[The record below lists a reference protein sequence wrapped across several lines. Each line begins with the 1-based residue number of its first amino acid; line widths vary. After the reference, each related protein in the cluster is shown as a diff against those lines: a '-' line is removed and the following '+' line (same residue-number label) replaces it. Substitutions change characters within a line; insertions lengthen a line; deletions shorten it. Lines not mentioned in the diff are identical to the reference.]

1 MILVP
6 VVAVRN
12 TKTAMAKTNNKVVLS
27 VTNDL
32 YTDPRVDKVCN
43 FLTRN
48 GFDVTLVGRCY
59 KDSAILAPRAYKT
72 HRMRLLFRKG
82 AFFYA
87 EYNIRLFFYLL
98 FHHFDL
104 FVANDLDTLLPNFL
118 ISRLK
123 RKRIVY
129 DSHEYFCGELSIAD
143 RPFVKHV
150 WQSIEKFC
158 FPKLKDVITVSQSIV
173 EQYEKEYGIRPH
185 LVRNIPPKATPPI
198 TESRKSLQLPEDK
211 TVIIL
216 QGNGLNEGRGGEELV
231 EAMPLVDEQ
240 AVLLIVGNGT
250 VIPQLK
256 ERVKELH
263 LENRVIFVP
272 RVTPEKL
279 FNYTY
284 LSDIGIALDRDLS
297 PNLRFSLPNKLF
309 EYIKA
314 STPIVASNLIE
325 RSRII
330 HQYNVGLIVEDSQP
344 QSIAELINKLVNDQQ
359 LYGELKANCKI
370 AAEDLCW
377 ENEEKV
383 LEEIYLR
390 EEAS

>member
-1 MILVP
+1 
-6 VVAVRN
+6 
-12 TKTAMAKTNNKVVLS
+12 MAATNNKVVLS

-43 FLTRN
+43 FLTRK

-59 KDSAILAPRAYKT
+59 KDSAVLAPRAYKT
-72 HRMRLLFRKG
+72 HRLRLLFRKN

-104 FVANDLDTLLPNFL
+104 FVANDLDTLLPNLL
-118 ISRLK
+118 ISKLK
-123 RKRIVY
+123 RKRIIY

-143 RPFVKHV
+143 RPFIKHV
-150 WQSIEKFC
+150 WLSIEKFC

-185 LVRNIPPKATPPI
+185 LVRNIPPKATPSV
-198 TESRKSLQLPEDK
+198 TESRSSLHLPEDK
-211 TVIIL
+211 TIIIL

-231 EAMPLVDEQ
+231 EAMPWVDEK

-256 ERVKELH
+256 KRVKELG
-263 LENRVIFVP
+263 LEKRVTFVP

-297 PNLRFSLPNKLF
+297 LNLRFSLPNKLF

-314 STPIVASNLIE
+314 GTPIVASNLIE
-325 RSRII
+325 RARII
-330 HQYNVGLIVEDSQP
+330 RQYNVGLIVEDFQP
-344 QSIAELINKLVNDQQ
+344 ENIAKKINQLVNDKQ
-359 LYGELKANCKI
+359 LYEEMKANCEV
-370 AAEDLCW
+370 AAEELCW

-383 LEEIYLR
+383 LEKIYMR
-390 EEAS
+390 EGN

>member
-1 MILVP
+1 M
-6 VVAVRN
+6 
-12 TKTAMAKTNNKVVLS
+12 
-27 VTNDL
+27 NDL

-48 GFDVTLVGRCY
+48 GFDVTLVGRRY
-59 KDSAILAPRAYKT
+59 GDSAVLAPRAYKT

-104 FVANDLDTLLPNFL
+104 FVANDLDTLLPNVL
-118 ISRLK
+118 ISKLK
-123 RKRIVY
+123 RKRLVY

-143 RPFVKHV
+143 RPFVKRV

-173 EQYEKEYGIRPH
+173 DQYEEEYGIRPH
-185 LVRNIPPKATPPI
+185 LVRNIPPKATPPV
-198 TESRKSLQLPEDK
+198 TETRASLQLPEDK
-211 TVIIL
+211 TIIIL
-216 QGNGLNEGRGGEELV
+216 QGNGINEGRGGEELV
-231 EAMPLVDEQ
+231 EAMPFVDEK

-250 VIPQLK
+250 MIPQLK
-256 ERVKELH
+256 DRVKELH
-263 LENRVIFVP
+263 LEHRVRFVP
-272 RVTPEKL
+272 RVTPEML

-284 LSDIGIALDRDLS
+284 MADIGIALDRDLS
-297 PNLRFSLPNKLF
+297 LNLRFSLPNKLF

-314 STPIVASNLIE
+314 GTPMVVSNLIE
-325 RSRII
+325 RARIVG
-330 HQYNVGLIVEDSQP
+330 QYQVGLIVEDFQP
-344 QSIAELINKLVNDQQ
+344 ENVAEKINRLVTDKQM
-359 LYGELKANCKI
+359 YDEMKANCKV

-390 EEAS
+390 DKV

>member
-1 MILVP
+1 
-6 VVAVRN
+6 
-12 TKTAMAKTNNKVVLS
+12 MAKTNNKVVLS

-48 GFDVTLVGRCY
+48 GFDVTLVGRRY
-59 KDSAILAPRAYKT
+59 GDSATLAPRAYKT
-72 HRMRLLFRKG
+72 HRLRLLFRKG

-104 FVANDLDTLLPNFL
+104 FVANDLDTLLPNFF
-118 ISRLK
+118 ISKLK
-123 RKRIVY
+123 RKRLVY

-143 RPFVKHV
+143 RPFVKRV
-150 WQSIEKFC
+150 WKSIERFC

-173 EQYEKEYGIRPH
+173 DQYEQEYGIRPH
-185 LVRNIPPKATPPI
+185 LVRNIPPKATPPV
-198 TESRKSLQLPEDK
+198 TETRVSLQLPEDK
-211 TVIIL
+211 TIIIL
-216 QGNGLNEGRGGEELV
+216 QGNGINEGRGGEELV
-231 EAMPLVDEQ
+231 EAMPFVDEK
-240 AVLLIVGNGT
+240 AVFLIVGNGT
-250 VIPQLK
+250 VISQLK
-256 ERVKELH
+256 ERVKDLQ
-263 LENRVIFVP
+263 LEHRVRFVS
-272 RVTPEKL
+272 RVTPEML
-279 FNYTY
+279 YNYTY

-297 PNLRFSLPNKLF
+297 MNLRFSLPNKLF

-314 STPIVASNLIE
+314 GTPVVVSNLIE
-325 RSRII
+325 RARIVG
-330 HQYNVGLIVEDSQP
+330 QYRVGLIVEDFQAEN
-344 QSIAELINKLVNDQQ
+344 IAEKINKLVNDKQ
-359 LYGELKANCKI
+359 LYNDLKANCKL

-390 EEAS
+390 DKV

>member
-1 MILVP
+1 
-6 VVAVRN
+6 
-12 TKTAMAKTNNKVVLS
+12 MAKTNNKVVLS

-48 GFDVTLVGRCY
+48 GFDVTLVGRRY
-59 KDSAILAPRAYKT
+59 GDSATLAPRAYKT
-72 HRMRLLFRKG
+72 HRLRLLFRKG

-118 ISRLK
+118 ISKLK
-123 RKRIVY
+123 RKRLVY

-143 RPFVKHV
+143 RPFVKRV
-150 WQSIEKFC
+150 WKSIERFC

-173 EQYEKEYGIRPH
+173 DQYEQEYGIRPH
-185 LVRNIPPKATPPI
+185 LVRNIPPKATPPV
-198 TESRKSLQLPEDK
+198 TESRASLQLPEDK
-211 TVIIL
+211 TIIIL
-216 QGNGLNEGRGGEELV
+216 QGNGINEGRGGEELV
-231 EAMPLVDEQ
+231 EAMPFVDEK
-240 AVLLIVGNGT
+240 AVFLIVGSGT

-256 ERVKELH
+256 ERVKDLQ
-263 LENRVIFVP
+263 LEHRVRFVS
-272 RVTPEKL
+272 RVTPEML
-279 FNYTY
+279 YNYTY

-297 PNLRFSLPNKLF
+297 MNLRFSLPNKLF

-314 STPIVASNLIE
+314 GTPVVVSNLIE
-325 RSRII
+325 RARIVG
-330 HQYNVGLIVEDSQP
+330 QYRVGLIVEDFQAEN
-344 QSIAELINKLVNDQQ
+344 IAEKINKLVNDKQ
-359 LYGELKANCKI
+359 LYNDLKANCKL

-390 EEAS
+390 ERE

>member
-1 MILVP
+1 MIPAP
-6 VVAVRN
+6 VVAEKN
-12 TKTAMAKTNNKVVLS
+12 TRIAMAKTNNKVVLS

-48 GFDVTLVGRCY
+48 GFDVTLVGRRY
-59 KDSAILAPRAYKT
+59 GDSATLAPRAYKT
-72 HRMRLLFRKG
+72 HRLRLLFRKG

-104 FVANDLDTLLPNFL
+104 FVANDLDTLLPNFF
-118 ISRLK
+118 ISKLK
-123 RKRIVY
+123 RKRLVY

-143 RPFVKHV
+143 RPFVKRV
-150 WQSIEKFC
+150 WKSIERFC

-173 EQYEKEYGIRPH
+173 DQYEQEYGIRPH
-185 LVRNIPPKATPPI
+185 LVRNIPPKATPPV
-198 TESRKSLQLPEDK
+198 TETRVSLQLPEDK
-211 TVIIL
+211 TIIIL
-216 QGNGLNEGRGGEELV
+216 QGNGINEGRGGEELV
-231 EAMPLVDEQ
+231 EAMPFVDEK
-240 AVLLIVGNGT
+240 AVFLIVGNGT
-250 VIPQLK
+250 VISQLK
-256 ERVKELH
+256 ERVKDLQ
-263 LENRVIFVP
+263 LEHRVRFVS
-272 RVTPEKL
+272 RVTPEML
-279 FNYTY
+279 YNYTY

-297 PNLRFSLPNKLF
+297 MNLRFSLPNKLF

-314 STPIVASNLIE
+314 GTPVVVSNLIE
-325 RSRII
+325 RARIVG
-330 HQYNVGLIVEDSQP
+330 QYRVGLIVEDFQAEN
-344 QSIAELINKLVNDQQ
+344 IAEKINKLVNDKQ
-359 LYGELKANCKI
+359 LYNDLKANCKL

-390 EEAS
+390 DKV

>member
-1 MILVP
+1 MV
-6 VVAVRN
+6 
-12 TKTAMAKTNNKVVLS
+12 KTNNKVVLS

-43 FLTRN
+43 FLTRQ
-48 GFDVTLVGRCY
+48 GFDVTLVGRRY
-59 KDSAILAPRAYKT
+59 GDSASLAPRAYQT

-82 AFFYA
+82 GLFYA

-118 ISRLK
+118 VSKLK

-143 RPFVKHV
+143 KPFVKHV
-150 WQSIEKFC
+150 WLSIEKFC

-185 LVRNIPPKATPPI
+185 LVRNIPPKATPPV
-198 TESRKSLQLPEDK
+198 TESRVSLNLPEDK
-211 TVIIL
+211 AIIIL

-231 EAMPLVDEQ
+231 EAMPWVDRK

-256 ERVKELH
+256 ERVKQLQ
-263 LENRVIFVP
+263 LEDRVTFVP

-297 PNLRFSLPNKLF
+297 LNLRFSLPNKLF

-314 STPIVASNLIE
+314 GTPIVASNLIE
-325 RSRII
+325 RARII
-330 HQYNVGLIVEDSQP
+330 RQYGVGMIVEDFQP
-344 QSIAELINKLVNDQQ
+344 QSIAEVINRLLGDKQ
-359 LYGELKANCKI
+359 LYEEMKANCRV
-370 AAEDLCW
+370 AADELCW

-383 LEEIYLR
+383 LEEIYPK
-390 EEAS
+390 S

>member
-1 MILVP
+1 
-6 VVAVRN
+6 
-12 TKTAMAKTNNKVVLS
+12 MAATNNKVVLS

-48 GFDVTLVGRCY
+48 GFDVTLVGRRY
-59 KDSAILAPRAYKT
+59 KDTAVLAPRAYQT

-82 AFFYA
+82 WLFYA

-104 FVANDLDTLLPNFL
+104 FVANDLDTLLPNLL

-185 LVRNIPPKATPPI
+185 LVRNIPPKANPVV
-198 TESRKSLQLPEDK
+198 TESRSSLQLPEDK
-211 TVIIL
+211 TIIIL
-216 QGNGLNEGRGGEELV
+216 QGNGINEGRGGEELV
-231 EAMPLVDEQ
+231 EAMPFVDEK

-250 VIPQLK
+250 MIPQLK
-256 ERVKELH
+256 ERVKELQ
-263 LENRVIFVP
+263 LENRVSFVS

-284 LSDIGIALDRDLS
+284 FSDIGIALDRDLS

-314 STPIVASNLIE
+314 GTPIVASDLIE
-325 RSRII
+325 RARIVR
-330 HQYNVGLIVEDSQP
+330 QYNVGLIVEDYQP
-344 QSIAELINKLVNDQQ
+344 QSIAEVINKLLKDKQ
-359 LYGELKANCKI
+359 LYDEMKANCKI
-370 AAEDLCW
+370 AAEELCW

-390 EEAS
+390 QS

>member
-1 MILVP
+1 
-6 VVAVRN
+6 
-12 TKTAMAKTNNKVVLS
+12 MAKTNNKVVLS

-48 GFDVTLVGRCY
+48 GFDVTLVGRRY
-59 KDSAILAPRAYKT
+59 GDSATLAPRAYKT
-72 HRMRLLFRKG
+72 HRLRLLFRKG
-82 AFFYA
+82 GLFYA

-104 FVANDLDTLLPNFL
+104 FVANDLDTLLPNVF
-118 ISRLK
+118 ISKLK
-123 RKRIVY
+123 RKRLVY

-150 WQSIEKFC
+150 WKSIERFC

-173 EQYEKEYGIRPH
+173 DQYEQEYGIRPH
-185 LVRNIPPKATPPI
+185 LVRNIPPKATPPV
-198 TESRKSLQLPEDK
+198 TETRVSLQLPEDK
-211 TVIIL
+211 TIIIL
-216 QGNGLNEGRGGEELV
+216 QGNGINEGRGGEELV
-231 EAMPLVDEQ
+231 EAMPFVDEK
-240 AVLLIVGNGT
+240 AVFLIVGSGT

-256 ERVKELH
+256 ERVKDLQ
-263 LENRVIFVP
+263 LEHRVRFVS
-272 RVTPEKL
+272 RVTPEML
-279 FNYTY
+279 YNYTY

-297 PNLRFSLPNKLF
+297 MNLRFSLPNKLF

-314 STPIVASNLIE
+314 VTPVVVSNLIE
-325 RSRII
+325 RARIVG
-330 HQYNVGLIVEDSQP
+330 QYRVGLIVEDFQAEN
-344 QSIAELINKLVNDQQ
+344 IAEKINKLVNDKQ
-359 LYGELKANCKI
+359 LYNDLKANCKI

-390 EEAS
+390 DKG

>member
-1 MILVP
+1 
-6 VVAVRN
+6 
-12 TKTAMAKTNNKVVLS
+12 MAKTNNKVVLS

-43 FLTRN
+43 FLKRN
-48 GFDVTLVGRCY
+48 GFDVTLVGRRY
-59 KDSAILAPRAYKT
+59 GDSATLAPRAYKT
-72 HRMRLLFRKG
+72 HRLRLLFRKG

-87 EYNIRLFFYLL
+87 EYNIRLFFFLL

-118 ISRLK
+118 ISKLK
-123 RKRIVY
+123 RKRLVY

-143 RPFVKHV
+143 RPFVKRV
-150 WQSIEKFC
+150 WKSIERFC

-173 EQYEKEYGIRPH
+173 DQYEQEYGIRPH
-185 LVRNIPPKATPPI
+185 LVRNIPPKATPPV
-198 TESRKSLQLPEDK
+198 TETRVSLQLPEDK
-211 TVIIL
+211 TIIIL
-216 QGNGLNEGRGGEELV
+216 QGNGINEGRGGEELV
-231 EAMPLVDEQ
+231 EAMPFVDEK
-240 AVLLIVGNGT
+240 AVFLIVGNGT

-256 ERVKELH
+256 EKVKDLQLEHRV
-263 LENRVIFVP
+263 RFVS
-272 RVTPEKL
+272 RVTPEML
-279 FNYTY
+279 YNYTY

-297 PNLRFSLPNKLF
+297 MNLRFSLPNKLF

-314 STPIVASNLIE
+314 GTPVVVSNLIE
-325 RSRII
+325 RARIVG
-330 HQYNVGLIVEDSQP
+330 QYRVGLIVEDFQAEN
-344 QSIAELINKLVNDQQ
+344 IAEKINKLVNDKQ
-359 LYGELKANCKI
+359 LYNDLKTNCKI

-390 EEAS
+390 ERE

>member
-1 MILVP
+1 
-6 VVAVRN
+6 
-12 TKTAMAKTNNKVVLS
+12 MAKTNNKVVLS

-48 GFDVTLVGRCY
+48 GFDVTLVGRRY
-59 KDSAILAPRAYKT
+59 GDSAVLAPRAYKT

-82 AFFYA
+82 GLFYA

-123 RKRIVY
+123 RKRLVY

-173 EQYEKEYGIRPH
+173 DQYEKEYGIRPH
-185 LVRNIPPKATPPI
+185 LVRNIPPKATPPV
-198 TESRKSLQLPEDK
+198 TETRASLQLPEDK
-211 TVIIL
+211 IIIIL
-216 QGNGLNEGRGGEELV
+216 QGNALIEGRGGVELI
-231 EAMPLVDEQ
+231 ESLPFVDQQ
-240 AVLLIVGNGT
+240 AVLVVVGGGP
-250 VIPQLK
+250 VIPKMKQKTQQLQLEK
-256 ERVKELH
+256 RVF
-263 LENRVIFVP
+263 FVP
-272 RVTPEKL
+272 RVSPEKL

-284 LSDIGIALDRDLS
+284 LSDIGINLDQDVCL
-297 PNLRFSLPNKLF
+297 NAKFSLPNKIF

-314 STPIVASNLIE
+314 ETPMVASNLVE
-325 RSRII
+325 RARII
-330 HQYNVGLIVEDSQP
+330 QQYQVGLIVEDAQAEH
-344 QSIAELINKLVNDQQ
+344 IAEKINQLVNDKQ
-359 LYGELKANCKI
+359 LYDEMKANCKV

-390 EEAS
+390 DKV

>member
-1 MILVP
+1 
-6 VVAVRN
+6 
-12 TKTAMAKTNNKVVLS
+12 MAATNNKVVLS

-43 FLTRN
+43 FLTRK

-59 KDSAILAPRAYKT
+59 KDSAVLAPRAYKT
-72 HRMRLLFRKG
+72 HRLRLLFRKN

-104 FVANDLDTLLPNFL
+104 FVANDLDTLLPNLL
-118 ISRLK
+118 ISKLK
-123 RKRIVY
+123 RKRIIY

-143 RPFVKHV
+143 RPFIKHV
-150 WQSIEKFC
+150 WLSIEKFC

-185 LVRNIPPKATPPI
+185 LVRNIPPKATPPV
-198 TESRKSLQLPEDK
+198 TEDRKSLQLPIDK
-211 TVIIL
+211 TVVIL

-231 EAMPLVDEQ
+231 EAMPWVDEK

-256 ERVKELH
+256 KRVKELG
-263 LENRVIFVP
+263 LEKRVTFVP

-297 PNLRFSLPNKLF
+297 LNLRFSLPNKLF

-314 STPIVASNLIE
+314 GTPIVASNLIE
-325 RSRII
+325 RARII
-330 HQYNVGLIVEDSQP
+330 RQYNVGLIVEDFQP
-344 QSIAELINKLVNDQQ
+344 ENIAKKINQLVNDKQ
-359 LYGELKANCKI
+359 LYEEMKANCEV
-370 AAEDLCW
+370 AAEELCW

-383 LEEIYLR
+383 LEKIYLR
-390 EEAS
+390 EGN

>member
-1 MILVP
+1 M
-6 VVAVRN
+6 VAVRN
-12 TKTAMAKTNNKVVLS
+12 TRIVMAETNSKVVLS

-48 GFDVTLVGRCY
+48 GFDVTLVGRRY
-59 KDSAILAPRAYKT
+59 GDTATLAPRAYKT
-72 HRMRLLFRKG
+72 KRLRLLFRRG
-82 AFFYA
+82 CLFYA

-104 FVANDLDTLLPNFL
+104 YVANDLDTLLPNFL

-150 WQSIEKFC
+150 WQSIERFC

-173 EQYEKEYGIRPH
+173 EQYEQEYGIRPH
-185 LVRNIPPKATPPI
+185 LVRNIPPKATPPL
-198 TESRKSLQLPEDK
+198 TENRASLHLPEDK
-211 TVIIL
+211 RIVIL

-231 EAMPLVDEQ
+231 DAMRFVDEE
-240 AVLLIVGNGT
+240 AILLIVGNGT
-250 VIPQLK
+250 AIPLLK
-256 ERVKELH
+256 EKVKLLGLTDRV
-263 LENRVIFVP
+263 VFVP

-279 FNYTY
+279 YNYTC

-297 PNLRFSLPNKLF
+297 MNLRFSLPNKLF

-314 STPIVASNLIE
+314 GIPVVASNLIE
-325 RSRII
+325 RARII
-330 HQYNVGLIVEDSQP
+330 RQYQVGLIVENAQP
-344 QSIAELINKLVNDQQ
+344 ESIAVTINNLLNDKL
-359 LYGELKANCKI
+359 LYDRLKANCQI
-370 AAEDLCW
+370 AAEELCW

-383 LEEIYLR
+383 LEQIYLN
-390 EEAS
+390 SKIQP

>member
-1 MILVP
+1 
-6 VVAVRN
+6 
-12 TKTAMAKTNNKVVLS
+12 MAKTNNKVVLS

-48 GFDVTLVGRCY
+48 GFDVTLVGRRY
-59 KDSAILAPRAYKT
+59 GDSAALAPRAYKM

-82 AFFYA
+82 GLFYA

-123 RKRIVY
+123 RKRLVY

-143 RPFVKHV
+143 RLFVKHV

-173 EQYEKEYGIRPH
+173 DQYEKEYGIRPH
-185 LVRNIPPKATPPI
+185 LVRNIPPKATPHV
-198 TESRKSLQLPEDK
+198 TETRSSLQLPEDK
-211 TVIIL
+211 TIIIL

-231 EAMPLVDEQ
+231 EAMPIVDEK
-240 AVLLIVGNGT
+240 AMLLIVGNGT
-250 VIPQLK
+250 MIPQLK
-256 ERVKELH
+256 KRVKELQLGH
-263 LENRVIFVP
+263 RVRFVP
-272 RVTPEKL
+272 RVTPEML

-284 LSDIGIALDRDLS
+284 LADIGIALDRDLS
-297 PNLRFSLPNKLF
+297 LNLRFSLPNKLF

-314 STPIVASNLIE
+314 GTPMVVSNLVE
-325 RSRII
+325 RARIVG
-330 HQYNVGLIVEDSQP
+330 QYRVGLIVEDFQP
-344 QSIAELINKLVNDQQ
+344 ENIAEKINQLVNDKQ
-359 LYGELKANCKI
+359 LYDEMKANCKV
-370 AAEDLCW
+370 AAADLCW

-390 EEAS
+390 DKV

>member
-1 MILVP
+1 
-6 VVAVRN
+6 
-12 TKTAMAKTNNKVVLS
+12 MAKTNNKVVLS

-48 GFDVTLVGRCY
+48 GFDVTLVGRRY
-59 KDSAILAPRAYKT
+59 GDSATLAPRAYKT
-72 HRMRLLFRKG
+72 HRLRLLFRKG

-87 EYNIRLFFYLL
+87 EYNIRLFFFLL

-118 ISRLK
+118 ISKLK
-123 RKRIVY
+123 RKRLVY

-143 RPFVKHV
+143 RPFVKRV
-150 WQSIEKFC
+150 WKSIERFC

-173 EQYEKEYGIRPH
+173 DQYEQEYGIRPH
-185 LVRNIPPKATPPI
+185 LVRNIPPKAIPPV
-198 TESRKSLQLPEDK
+198 TESRASLQLPEDK
-211 TVIIL
+211 TIIIL
-216 QGNGLNEGRGGEELV
+216 QGNGINEGRGGEELV
-231 EAMPLVDEQ
+231 EAMPFVDEK
-240 AVLLIVGNGT
+240 AVFLIVGNGT

-256 ERVKELH
+256 ERVKDLQ
-263 LENRVIFVP
+263 LEHRVRFVS
-272 RVTPEKL
+272 RVTPEML
-279 FNYTY
+279 YNYTY

-297 PNLRFSLPNKLF
+297 MNLRFSLPNKLF

-314 STPIVASNLIE
+314 GTPVVVSNLVE
-325 RSRII
+325 RARIVG
-330 HQYNVGLIVEDSQP
+330 QYRVGLIVEDFQAEN
-344 QSIAELINKLVNDQQ
+344 IAEKINKLVNDKQ
-359 LYGELKANCKI
+359 LYDEMKANCKI

-390 EEAS
+390 ERE

>member
-1 MILVP
+1 
-6 VVAVRN
+6 
-12 TKTAMAKTNNKVVLS
+12 MAKTNNKVVLS

-48 GFDVTLVGRCY
+48 GFDVTLVGRRY
-59 KDSAILAPRAYKT
+59 GDSATLAPRAYKT
-72 HRMRLLFRKG
+72 HRLRLLFRKG
-82 AFFYA
+82 GLFYA

-104 FVANDLDTLLPNFL
+104 FVANDLDTLLPNVL
-118 ISRLK
+118 ISKLK
-123 RKRIVY
+123 RKRLVY

-150 WQSIEKFC
+150 WKSIERFC

-173 EQYEKEYGIRPH
+173 VQYEQEYGIRPH
-185 LVRNIPPKATPPI
+185 LVRNIPPKATPPV
-198 TESRKSLQLPEDK
+198 TETRVSLQLPEDK
-211 TVIIL
+211 TIIIL
-216 QGNGLNEGRGGEELV
+216 QGNGINEGRGGEELV
-231 EAMPLVDEQ
+231 EAMPFVDEK
-240 AVLLIVGNGT
+240 AVFLIVGSGT

-256 ERVKELH
+256 ERVKDLQ
-263 LENRVIFVP
+263 LEHRVRFVS
-272 RVTPEKL
+272 RVTPEML
-279 FNYTY
+279 YNYTY

-297 PNLRFSLPNKLF
+297 MNLRFSLPNKLF

-314 STPIVASNLIE
+314 GTPVVVSNLIE
-325 RSRII
+325 RARIVG
-330 HQYNVGLIVEDSQP
+330 QYRVGLIVEDFQAEN
-344 QSIAELINKLVNDQQ
+344 IAEKINKLVNDKQ
-359 LYGELKANCKI
+359 LYNDLKANCKI

-390 EEAS
+390 DKG

>member
-1 MILVP
+1 
-6 VVAVRN
+6 
-12 TKTAMAKTNNKVVLS
+12 MAKTNNKVVLS

-48 GFDVTLVGRCY
+48 GFDVTLVGRRY
-59 KDSAILAPRAYKT
+59 GDSAVLAPRAYKT

-82 AFFYA
+82 GLFYS

-123 RKRIVY
+123 RKRLVY

-173 EQYEKEYGIRPH
+173 DQYEKEYGIRPH
-185 LVRNIPPKATPPI
+185 LVRNIPPKATPPV
-198 TESRKSLQLPEDK
+198 TETRASLQLPEDK
-211 TVIIL
+211 IIIIL
-216 QGNGLNEGRGGEELV
+216 QGNALIEGRGGVELI
-231 EAMPLVDEQ
+231 ESLPFVDQQ
-240 AVLLIVGNGT
+240 AVLVVVGGGP
-250 VIPQLK
+250 VIPKMKQKTQQLQLEK
-256 ERVKELH
+256 RVF
-263 LENRVIFVP
+263 FVP
-272 RVTPEKL
+272 RVSPEKL

-284 LSDIGIALDRDLS
+284 LSDIGINLDQDVCL
-297 PNLRFSLPNKLF
+297 NAKFSLPNKIF

-314 STPIVASNLIE
+314 ETPMVASNLVE
-325 RSRII
+325 RARII
-330 HQYNVGLIVEDSQP
+330 QQYQVGLIVEDAQAEH
-344 QSIAELINKLVNDQQ
+344 IAEKINQLVNDKQ
-359 LYGELKANCKI
+359 LYDEMKANCKV

-390 EEAS
+390 DKV

>member
-1 MILVP
+1 
-6 VVAVRN
+6 
-12 TKTAMAKTNNKVVLS
+12 MAKTNNKVVLS

-48 GFDVTLVGRCY
+48 GFDVTLVGRRY
-59 KDSAILAPRAYKT
+59 GDSATLAPRAYKT
-72 HRMRLLFRKG
+72 HRLRLLFRKG

-118 ISRLK
+118 ISKLKTKRL
-123 RKRIVY
+123 VY

-143 RPFVKHV
+143 RPFVKRV
-150 WQSIEKFC
+150 WKSIERFC

-173 EQYEKEYGIRPH
+173 DQYEQEYGIRPH
-185 LVRNIPPKATPPI
+185 LVRNIPPKATPSV
-198 TESRKSLQLPEDK
+198 TETRVSLQLPEDK
-211 TVIIL
+211 TIIIL
-216 QGNGLNEGRGGEELV
+216 QGNGINEGRGGEELV
-231 EAMPLVDEQ
+231 EAMPFVDEK
-240 AVLLIVGNGT
+240 AIFLIVGSGT

-256 ERVKELH
+256 ERVKDLQ
-263 LENRVIFVP
+263 LEHRVRFVS
-272 RVTPEKL
+272 RVTPEML
-279 FNYTY
+279 YNYTY

-297 PNLRFSLPNKLF
+297 MNLRFSLPNKLF

-314 STPIVASNLIE
+314 GTPVVVSNLVE
-325 RSRII
+325 RARIVG
-330 HQYNVGLIVEDSQP
+330 QYRVGLIVEDFQAEN
-344 QSIAELINKLVNDQQ
+344 IAEKINKLVNDKQ
-359 LYGELKANCKI
+359 LYDEMKANCKL

-390 EEAS
+390 ERE

>member
-1 MILVP
+1 
-6 VVAVRN
+6 
-12 TKTAMAKTNNKVVLS
+12 MAATNNKVVLS

-48 GFDVTLVGRCY
+48 GFDVTLVGRRY
-59 KDSAILAPRAYKT
+59 GDSAVLAPRAYKM

-118 ISRLK
+118 ISKLK
-123 RKRIVY
+123 RKRLVY
-129 DSHEYFCGELSIAD
+129 DSHEYFCGELSIAN
-143 RPFVKHV
+143 RPFVRKV
-150 WQSIEKFC
+150 WLSIEKFC

-185 LVRNIPPKATPPI
+185 LVRNIPPRETPPV
-198 TESRKSLQLPEDK
+198 TETRMSLQLPEDK
-211 TVIIL
+211 IIIIL

-231 EAMPLVDEQ
+231 EAMPFVDEK

-250 VIPQLK
+250 MIPQLK
-256 ERVKELH
+256 ERVKELKM
-263 LENRVIFVP
+263 EDRVRFVS

-284 LSDIGIALDRDLS
+284 LADIGIALDRDLS

-314 STPIVASNLIE
+314 GTPMVVSNLIE
-325 RSRII
+325 RARIVG
-330 HQYNVGLIVEDSQP
+330 QYQVGLIVEDFQP
-344 QSIAELINKLVNDQQ
+344 ENIAEKINKLVNDRK
-359 LYGELKANCKI
+359 LYGEMKANCKL

-390 EEAS
+390 DRV

>member
-1 MILVP
+1 
-6 VVAVRN
+6 
-12 TKTAMAKTNNKVVLS
+12 MAKTNNKVVLS

-48 GFDVTLVGRCY
+48 GFDVTLVGRRY
-59 KDSAILAPRAYKT
+59 GDSAALAPRAYST

-87 EYNIRLFFYLL
+87 EYNIRLFLYLL

-104 FVANDLDTLLPNFL
+104 FVANDLDTLLPNVL

-123 RKRIVY
+123 RKRLVY

-143 RPFVKHV
+143 RPFVKRV

-173 EQYEKEYGIRPH
+173 DQYEMEYGIRPH
-185 LVRNIPPKATPPI
+185 LVRNIPPKATPPV
-198 TESRKSLQLPEDK
+198 TETRASLQLPEDK
-211 TVIIL
+211 TIIIL

-231 EAMPLVDEQ
+231 EAMPFVDEKTM
-240 AVLLIVGNGT
+240 LLIVGNGT

-263 LENRVIFVP
+263 LEHRVRFVP
-272 RVTPEKL
+272 RVIPEML

-284 LSDIGIALDRDLS
+284 LADIGIALDRDLS
-297 PNLRFSLPNKLF
+297 LNLRFSLPNKLF

-314 STPIVASNLIE
+314 GTPMVVSNLIE
-325 RSRII
+325 RARIVG
-330 HQYNVGLIVEDSQP
+330 QYRVGLIVEDFKP
-344 QSIAELINKLVNDQQ
+344 ENIAEKINQLVNDKQ
-359 LYGELKANCKI
+359 LYDEMKANCKV

-390 EEAS
+390 DKV

>member
-1 MILVP
+1 
-6 VVAVRN
+6 
-12 TKTAMAKTNNKVVLS
+12 MAATNNKVVLS

-48 GFDVTLVGRCY
+48 GFDVTLVGRRY
-59 KDSAILAPRAYKT
+59 GDSAALAPRAYKT

-129 DSHEYFCGELSIAD
+129 DSHEYFCGELSIAN
-143 RPFVKHV
+143 RPFVRKV
-150 WQSIEKFC
+150 WLSIEKFC

-173 EQYEKEYGIRPH
+173 DQYEKEYGIRPH
-185 LVRNIPPKATPPI
+185 LVRNIPPKATPPV
-198 TESRKSLQLPEDK
+198 TETRASLQLPEDK
-211 TVIIL
+211 TIVIL

-231 EAMPLVDEQ
+231 EAMPFVDEK

-250 VIPQLK
+250 MIPQLK
-256 ERVKELH
+256 ERVKELKM
-263 LENRVIFVP
+263 EERVRFVP

-279 FNYTY
+279 FNFTY
-284 LSDIGIALDRDLS
+284 LADIGIALDRDLS

-314 STPIVASNLIE
+314 GIPMVVSNLIE
-325 RSRII
+325 RARIVG
-330 HQYNVGLIVEDSQP
+330 QYQVGLIVEDFQP
-344 QSIAELINKLVNDQQ
+344 ENIAKKINKLVNDKQ
-359 LYGELKANCKI
+359 LYEEMKANCQV
-370 AAEDLCW
+370 AAEELCW

-390 EEAS
+390 DRV

>member
-1 MILVP
+1 
-6 VVAVRN
+6 
-12 TKTAMAKTNNKVVLS
+12 MAKTNNKVVLS

-48 GFDVTLVGRCY
+48 GFDVTLVGRRY
-59 KDSAILAPRAYKT
+59 GDSATLAPRAYKT
-72 HRMRLLFRKG
+72 HRLRLLFRKG
-82 AFFYA
+82 GLFYA

-104 FVANDLDTLLPNFL
+104 FVANDLDTLLPNVL
-118 ISRLK
+118 ISKLK
-123 RKRIVY
+123 RKRLVY

-150 WQSIEKFC
+150 WKSIERFC

-185 LVRNIPPKATPPI
+185 LVRNIPPKATPPV
-198 TESRKSLQLPEDK
+198 TETRVSLQLPEDK
-211 TVIIL
+211 TIIIL
-216 QGNGLNEGRGGEELV
+216 QGNGINEGRGGEELV
-231 EAMPLVDEQ
+231 EAMPFVDEK
-240 AVLLIVGNGT
+240 AVFLIVGSGT

-256 ERVKELH
+256 ERVKDLQ
-263 LENRVIFVP
+263 LEHRVRFVS
-272 RVTPEKL
+272 RVTPEML
-279 FNYTY
+279 YNYTY

-297 PNLRFSLPNKLF
+297 MNLRFSLPNKLF

-314 STPIVASNLIE
+314 GTPVVVSNLIE
-325 RSRII
+325 RARIVG
-330 HQYNVGLIVEDSQP
+330 QYRVGLIVEDFQAEN
-344 QSIAELINKLVNDQQ
+344 IAEKINKLVNDKQ
-359 LYGELKANCKI
+359 LYNDLKANCKI

-390 EEAS
+390 DKG

>member
-1 MILVP
+1 
-6 VVAVRN
+6 
-12 TKTAMAKTNNKVVLS
+12 MAKTNNKVVLS

-48 GFDVTLVGRCY
+48 GFDVTLVGRRY
-59 KDSAILAPRAYKT
+59 GDSATLAPRAYKM
-72 HRMRLLFRKG
+72 HRLRLLFRKG
-82 AFFYA
+82 VFFYA

-118 ISRLK
+118 ISKLK

-129 DSHEYFCGELSIAD
+129 DSHEYFCGELSIAN

-150 WQSIEKFC
+150 WKSIERFC

-173 EQYEKEYGIRPH
+173 DQYEQEYGIRPH
-185 LVRNIPPKATPPI
+185 LVRNIPPKATPPV
-198 TESRKSLQLPEDK
+198 TETRVSLQLPEDK
-211 TVIIL
+211 TIIIL
-216 QGNGLNEGRGGEELV
+216 QGNGINEGRGGEELV
-231 EAMPLVDEQ
+231 EAMSFVDDR
-240 AVLLIVGNGT
+240 AMLLIVGNGT

-256 ERVKELH
+256 DRVKELQ
-263 LENRVIFVP
+263 LEHCVRFVP
-272 RVTPEKL
+272 RVTPEML

-284 LSDIGIALDRDLS
+284 LADIGIALDRDLS
-297 PNLRFSLPNKLF
+297 MNLRFSLPNKLF

-314 STPIVASNLIE
+314 GTPMVVSNLIE
-325 RSRII
+325 RARIVGLFR
-330 HQYNVGLIVEDSQP
+330 VGLIVEDFQAEN
-344 QSIAELINKLVNDQQ
+344 IAEKINQLVNDKQ
-359 LYGELKANCKI
+359 LYDEMKANCKI

-390 EEAS
+390 

>member
-1 MILVP
+1 
-6 VVAVRN
+6 
-12 TKTAMAKTNNKVVLS
+12 MAKTNNKVVLS

-48 GFDVTLVGRCY
+48 GFDVTLVGRRY
-59 KDSAILAPRAYKT
+59 GDSATLAPRAYKT
-72 HRMRLLFRKG
+72 HRLRLLFRKG

-118 ISRLK
+118 ISKLK
-123 RKRIVY
+123 RKRLVY

-143 RPFVKHV
+143 RPFVKRV
-150 WQSIEKFC
+150 WKSIERFC

-173 EQYEKEYGIRPH
+173 DQYEQEYAIRPH
-185 LVRNIPPKATPPI
+185 LVRNIPPKATPPV
-198 TESRKSLQLPEDK
+198 TETRVSLQLPEDK
-211 TVIIL
+211 TIIIL
-216 QGNGLNEGRGGEELV
+216 QGNGINEGRGGEELV
-231 EAMPLVDEQ
+231 EAMPFVDEK
-240 AVLLIVGNGT
+240 AVFLIVGNGT
-250 VIPQLK
+250 VIPRLK
-256 ERVKELH
+256 EKVKDLQLEHRV
-263 LENRVIFVP
+263 RFVP
-272 RVTPEKL
+272 RVTPEML
-279 FNYTY
+279 YNYTY

-297 PNLRFSLPNKLF
+297 MNLRFSLPNKLF

-314 STPIVASNLIE
+314 GTPVVVSNLIE
-325 RSRII
+325 RARIVG
-330 HQYNVGLIVEDSQP
+330 QYRVGLIVEDFQAEN
-344 QSIAELINKLVNDQQ
+344 IAEKINKLVNDKQ
-359 LYGELKANCKI
+359 LYDEMKANCKI

-390 EEAS
+390 ERE

>member
-1 MILVP
+1 
-6 VVAVRN
+6 
-12 TKTAMAKTNNKVVLS
+12 MAKTNNKVVLS

-48 GFDVTLVGRCY
+48 GFDVTLVGRRY
-59 KDSAILAPRAYKT
+59 GDSATLAPRAYKT
-72 HRMRLLFRKG
+72 HRLRLLFRKG

-87 EYNIRLFFYLL
+87 EYNIRLFFFLL

-118 ISRLK
+118 ICKQK
-123 RKRIVY
+123 RKRLVY

-143 RPFVKHV
+143 RPFVKRV
-150 WQSIEKFC
+150 WKSIERFC

-173 EQYEKEYGIRPH
+173 DQYEQEYGIRPH
-185 LVRNIPPKATPPI
+185 LVRNIPPKATPPV
-198 TESRKSLQLPEDK
+198 TETRVSLQLPEDK
-211 TVIIL
+211 TIIIL
-216 QGNGLNEGRGGEELV
+216 QGNGINEGRGGEELV
-231 EAMPLVDEQ
+231 EAMPFVDEK
-240 AVLLIVGNGT
+240 AVFLIVGSGT

-256 ERVKELH
+256 ERVKDLQ
-263 LENRVIFVP
+263 LEHRVRFVS
-272 RVTPEKL
+272 RVTPEML
-279 FNYTY
+279 YNYTY

-297 PNLRFSLPNKLF
+297 MNLRFSLPNKLF

-314 STPIVASNLIE
+314 GTPVVVSNLIE
-325 RSRII
+325 RARIVG
-330 HQYNVGLIVEDSQP
+330 QYRVGLIVEDFQADN
-344 QSIAELINKLVNDQQ
+344 IAEKINKLVNDKQ
-359 LYGELKANCKI
+359 LYNDLKANCKI

-390 EEAS
+390 ERE

>member
-1 MILVP
+1 
-6 VVAVRN
+6 
-12 TKTAMAKTNNKVVLS
+12 MAKTNNKVVLS

-59 KDSAILAPRAYKT
+59 KDSAVLAPRAYKM

-82 AFFYA
+82 GLFYA

-118 ISRLK
+118 ISKLK

-198 TESRKSLQLPEDK
+198 TESRKSLQLPENK
-211 TVIIL
+211 AIIIL

-231 EAMPLVDEQ
+231 EAMPQVDER
-240 AVLLIVGNGT
+240 AFLLIVGSGT
-250 VIPQLK
+250 VIPQLR
-256 ERVKELH
+256 ERVKELQ
-263 LENRVIFVP
+263 LENRVMFVP

-330 HQYNVGLIVEDSQP
+330 RQYNVGLIVEDSQP
-344 QSIAELINKLVNDQQ
+344 QNIAEVINKLVNDQQ
-359 LYGELKANCKI
+359 LYMELKANCKT

-390 EEAS
+390 DKV

>member
-1 MILVP
+1 
-6 VVAVRN
+6 
-12 TKTAMAKTNNKVVLS
+12 MAKTNNKVVLS

-48 GFDVTLVGRCY
+48 GFDVTLVGRRY
-59 KDSAILAPRAYKT
+59 GDSATLAPRAYKT
-72 HRMRLLFRKG
+72 HRLRLLFRKG

-118 ISRLK
+118 ISKLK
-123 RKRIVY
+123 RKRLVY

-143 RPFVKHV
+143 RPFVKRV
-150 WQSIEKFC
+150 WKSIERFC

-173 EQYEKEYGIRPH
+173 DQYEQEYGIRPH
-185 LVRNIPPKATPPI
+185 LVRNIPPKATPPV
-198 TESRKSLQLPEDK
+198 TETRVSLQLPEDK
-211 TVIIL
+211 TIIIL
-216 QGNGLNEGRGGEELV
+216 QGNGINEGRGGEELV
-231 EAMPLVDEQ
+231 EAMPFVDEK
-240 AVLLIVGNGT
+240 AVFLIVGNGT
-250 VIPQLK
+250 VIPRLK
-256 ERVKELH
+256 EKVKDLQLEHRV
-263 LENRVIFVP
+263 RFVP
-272 RVTPEKL
+272 RVTPEML
-279 FNYTY
+279 YNYTY

-297 PNLRFSLPNKLF
+297 MNLRFSLPNKLF

-314 STPIVASNLIE
+314 GTPVVVSNLIE
-325 RSRII
+325 RARIVG
-330 HQYNVGLIVEDSQP
+330 QYRVGLIVEDFQAEN
-344 QSIAELINKLVNDQQ
+344 IAEKINKLVNDKQ
-359 LYGELKANCKI
+359 LYDEMKANCKI

-390 EEAS
+390 ERE

>member
-1 MILVP
+1 
-6 VVAVRN
+6 
-12 TKTAMAKTNNKVVLS
+12 MAATNNKVVLS

-48 GFDVTLVGRCY
+48 GFNVTLVGRRY
-59 KDSAILAPRAYKT
+59 KNSVALSPRAYKT

-82 AFFYA
+82 SLFYA
-87 EYNIRLFFYLL
+87 EYNIRLFFFLL

-104 FVANDLDTLLPNFL
+104 FVANDLDTLLPNLL
-118 ISRLK
+118 ISKLK
-123 RKRIVY
+123 RKRLVY

-173 EQYEKEYGIRPH
+173 EQYEQEYGIRPH
-185 LVRNIPPKATPPI
+185 LVRNIPPKATPPV
-198 TESRKSLQLPEDK
+198 TESRSSLQLPENK
-211 TVIIL
+211 IIVIL
-216 QGNGLNEGRGGEELV
+216 QGNGINEGRGGEELI
-231 EAMPLVDEQ
+231 EAMPWVNDK

-256 ERVKELH
+256 KRVKELG
-263 LENRVIFVP
+263 LKERVTFVP
-272 RVTPEKL
+272 RVTPEIL

-284 LSDIGIALDRDLS
+284 LSDIGIALDKDLS

-314 STPIVASNLIE
+314 GTPIVASNLVE
-325 RSRII
+325 RARII
-330 HQYNVGLIVEDSQP
+330 RQYKVGMIVEDFLP
-344 QSIAELINKLVNDQQ
+344 QSVAEVINKLLNDSQ
-359 LYGELKANCKI
+359 LYNKLKNNCKV
-370 AAEDLCW
+370 AAEELCW

-390 EEAS
+390 S

>member
-1 MILVP
+1 
-6 VVAVRN
+6 
-12 TKTAMAKTNNKVVLS
+12 MAATNNKVVLS

-43 FLTRN
+43 FLTRK

-59 KDSAILAPRAYKT
+59 KDSAVLAPRAYKT
-72 HRMRLLFRKG
+72 HRLRLLFRKN

-104 FVANDLDTLLPNFL
+104 FVANDLDTLLPNLL
-118 ISRLK
+118 ISKLK
-123 RKRIVY
+123 RKSIIY

-143 RPFVKHV
+143 RPFIKHV
-150 WQSIEKFC
+150 WLSIEKFC

-185 LVRNIPPKATPPI
+185 LVRNIPPKATPSV
-198 TESRKSLQLPEDK
+198 TESRSSLHLPEDK
-211 TVIIL
+211 TIIIL

-231 EAMPLVDEQ
+231 EAMPWVDEK

-256 ERVKELH
+256 KRVKELG
-263 LENRVIFVP
+263 LENRVTFVP

-284 LSDIGIALDRDLS
+284 LSDVGIALDRDLS
-297 PNLRFSLPNKLF
+297 LNLRYSLPNKLF

-314 STPIVASNLIE
+314 GTPIVASNLIE
-325 RSRII
+325 RARII
-330 HQYNVGLIVEDSQP
+330 RQYNVGMIVEDFQP
-344 QSIAELINKLVNDQQ
+344 QNIAGTINKLVNDQQ
-359 LYGELKANCKI
+359 VYNEMKANCQV
-370 AAEDLCW
+370 AAKELCW

-383 LEEIYLR
+383 LEKIYLR
-390 EEAS
+390 EGN

>member
-1 MILVP
+1 
-6 VVAVRN
+6 
-12 TKTAMAKTNNKVVLS
+12 MAKTNNKVVLS

-48 GFDVTLVGRCY
+48 GFDVTLVGRRY
-59 KDSAILAPRAYKT
+59 GDSATLAPRAYKT
-72 HRMRLLFRKG
+72 HRLRLLFRKG

-118 ISRLK
+118 ISKLK
-123 RKRIVY
+123 RKRLVY

-143 RPFVKHV
+143 RPFVKRV
-150 WQSIEKFC
+150 WKSIERFC

-173 EQYEKEYGIRPH
+173 DQYEQEYGIRPH
-185 LVRNIPPKATPPI
+185 LVRNIPPKATPPV
-198 TESRKSLQLPEDK
+198 TETRVSLQLPEDK
-211 TVIIL
+211 TIIIL
-216 QGNGLNEGRGGEELV
+216 QGNGINEGRGGEELV
-231 EAMPLVDEQ
+231 EAMPFVDDRAMLLV
-240 AVLLIVGNGT
+240 VGNGT

-256 ERVKELH
+256 NRVKELQ
-263 LENRVIFVP
+263 LEHRVRFVP
-272 RVTPEKL
+272 RMTPEML

-284 LSDIGIALDRDLS
+284 LADIGIALDRDLS
-297 PNLRFSLPNKLF
+297 MNLRFSLPNKLF

-314 STPIVASNLIE
+314 GTPVVVSNLVE
-325 RSRII
+325 RARIVG
-330 HQYNVGLIVEDSQP
+330 QYRVGLIVEDFQAEN
-344 QSIAELINKLVNDQQ
+344 IAEKINKLVNDKQ
-359 LYGELKANCKI
+359 LYNDLKANCKL

-390 EEAS
+390 GRE

>member
-1 MILVP
+1 
-6 VVAVRN
+6 
-12 TKTAMAKTNNKVVLS
+12 MAKTNNKVVLS

-48 GFDVTLVGRCY
+48 GFDVTLVGRRY
-59 KDSAILAPRAYKT
+59 GDSAVLAPRAYKT
-72 HRMRLLFRKG
+72 HRLRLLFRKG
-82 AFFYA
+82 GLFYA

-104 FVANDLDTLLPNFL
+104 FVANDLDTLLPNVL
-118 ISRLK
+118 ISKLK
-123 RKRIVY
+123 RKRLVY
-129 DSHEYFCGELSIAD
+129 DSHEYFCGELSFAD
-143 RPFVKHV
+143 RPFVKRV
-150 WQSIEKFC
+150 WQNIEKFC

-173 EQYEKEYGIRPH
+173 DQYEQEYGIRPH
-185 LVRNIPPKATPPI
+185 LVRNIPPKATLPV
-198 TESRKSLQLPEDK
+198 TETRTSLQLPENK
-211 TVIIL
+211 TIIIL
-216 QGNGLNEGRGGEELV
+216 QGNGINEGRGGEELV
-231 EAMPLVDEQ
+231 EAMPFVDEK

-256 ERVKELH
+256 ERVKELQ
-263 LENRVIFVP
+263 LEHRVCFVP
-272 RVTPEKL
+272 RVTPEML

-284 LSDIGIALDRDLS
+284 LADIGIALDRDLS
-297 PNLRFSLPNKLF
+297 MNLRFSLPNKLF

-314 STPIVASNLIE
+314 GTPMVVSNLIE
-325 RSRII
+325 RARIVG
-330 HQYNVGLIVEDSQP
+330 QYQVGLIVEDFQP
-344 QSIAELINKLVNDQQ
+344 ENVAEKINRLVNDKQ
-359 LYGELKANCKI
+359 LYDEMKANCKL

-390 EEAS
+390 DKV

>member
-1 MILVP
+1 M
-6 VVAVRN
+6 VA
-12 TKTAMAKTNNKVVLS
+12 TNNKVVLS

-48 GFDVTLVGRCY
+48 GFDVTLVGRRY
-59 KDSAILAPRAYKT
+59 GDSAALAPRAYKT

-129 DSHEYFCGELSIAD
+129 DSHEYFCGELSIAN
-143 RPFVKHV
+143 RPFVKKV

-173 EQYEKEYGIRPH
+173 DQYEKEYGIRPH
-185 LVRNIPPKATPPI
+185 LVRNIPPKATPPV
-198 TESRKSLQLPEDK
+198 TETRASLQLPEDK
-211 TVIIL
+211 TIVIL

-231 EAMPLVDEQ
+231 EAMPFVDEK

-250 VIPQLK
+250 MIPQLK
-256 ERVKELH
+256 ERVKELKM
-263 LENRVIFVP
+263 EERVRFVP

-279 FNYTY
+279 FNFTY
-284 LSDIGIALDRDLS
+284 LADIGIALDRDLS

-314 STPIVASNLIE
+314 GTPMVVSNLIE
-325 RSRII
+325 RARIVG
-330 HQYNVGLIVEDSQP
+330 QYQVGLIVEDFQP
-344 QSIAELINKLVNDQQ
+344 ENIAKKINKLVNDKQ
-359 LYGELKANCKI
+359 LYEEMKANCQV
-370 AAEDLCW
+370 AAEELCW

-390 EEAS
+390 DKV

>member
-1 MILVP
+1 
-6 VVAVRN
+6 
-12 TKTAMAKTNNKVVLS
+12 MAETNSKVVLS

-48 GFDVTLVGRCY
+48 GFDVTLVGRRY
-59 KDSAILAPRAYKT
+59 GDTAPLAPRAYKT
-72 HRMRLLFRKG
+72 KRLRLLFRKG
-82 AFFYA
+82 CLFYA

-104 FVANDLDTLLPNFL
+104 YVANDLDTLLPNFL

-150 WQSIEKFC
+150 WQSIERFC

-173 EQYEKEYGIRPH
+173 EQYEQEYGIRPH
-185 LVRNIPPKATPPI
+185 LVRNIPPKATPPL
-198 TESRKSLQLPEDK
+198 TENRASLRLPEDK
-211 TVIIL
+211 HIVIL

-231 EAMPLVDEQ
+231 DAMRFVDEE
-240 AVLLIVGNGT
+240 AILLIVGNGT
-250 VIPQLK
+250 AIPLLK
-256 ERVKELH
+256 EKVKLLGLTDRV
-263 LENRVIFVP
+263 VFVP

-279 FNYTY
+279 YNYTC

-297 PNLRFSLPNKLF
+297 MNLRFSLPNKLF

-314 STPIVASNLIE
+314 GIPVVASNLIE
-325 RSRII
+325 RARII
-330 HQYNVGLIVEDSQP
+330 RQYQVGLIVENAQP
-344 QSIAELINKLVNDQQ
+344 ESIAVTINNLLNDKL
-359 LYGELKANCKI
+359 LYDRLKANCQI
-370 AAEDLCW
+370 AAEELCW

-383 LEEIYLR
+383 LEQIYLN
-390 EEAS
+390 SKIQP